1 MINILL
7 VEDDTDDQLFF
18 KESIEKLDL
27 ECTLSILPDAK
38 EINSFIN
45 EKKID
50 LIFLD
55 INLPVIDG
63 VSCLISLKSDPQQK
77 NIPVIMFTISDA
89 KHDIERVYLAG
100 AHYYLIKPLASIN
113 YVASLKKLFSVNWK
127 DPQPI
132 PERKDFV
139 INYSFTSL

>member
-1 MINILL
+1 MIHILL

-27 ECTLSILPDAK
+27 EFNLSILPDAK
-38 EINSFIN
+38 EINDFLTGQ
-45 EKKID
+45 KID

-63 VSCLISLKSDPQQK
+63 VSCLISPKSEPHKRD
-77 NIPVIMFTISDA
+77 IPVIMFTISDT
-89 KHDIERVYLAG
+89 KHDIERVYSAG

-127 DPQPI
+127 SPQPI
-132 PERKDFV
+132 PDMKDFV